1 MFHIQWLNLRN
12 FHKGMCM
19 PHNLSIHYQTS
30 YQYIYLYYN
39 KVNIYSQ
46 TKLLTSTVTRFDPTH
61 VIQSVDDVQVIH
73 GYEHATQSVEPSSN
87 QLSVH
92 LFSL

>member
-1 MFHIQWLNLRN
+1 MYIY
-12 FHKGMCM
+12 
-19 PHNLSIHYQTS
+19 HNYLKHYQNTPIN
-30 YQYIYLYYN
+30 IYLYYN

-61 VIQSVDDVQVIH
+61 VIQSVDDVQVIQ

-92 LFSL
+92 LFLL